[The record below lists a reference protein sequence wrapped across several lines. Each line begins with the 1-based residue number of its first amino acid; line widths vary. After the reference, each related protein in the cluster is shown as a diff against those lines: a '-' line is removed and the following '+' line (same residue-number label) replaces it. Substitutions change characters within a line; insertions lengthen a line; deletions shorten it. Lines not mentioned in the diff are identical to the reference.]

1 MPAIVQTDSPRRAW
15 PVRIA
20 IGAALTATALL
31 VGLLLLELATRL
43 VMDRQGMHFGIE
55 MWKYARQVK
64 RKSDDPNIGHEHL
77 PGSRATLMGVPVE
90 ISSQGLRDRDYAIP
104 KPADVH
110 RIMILGDS
118 MTFGW
123 GARQEATYAKVLE
136 KTLREPNTAGSWPVE
151 VVNTG
156 VGNYNTAQQVAW
168 FHRSGL
174 PFQPDVVLLAF
185 YINDA
190 EPTPVERQSWLAQHS
205 YLYVFASS
213 GGVALQRKLGLAPTF
228 FEYYRDLYRDDQP
241 GWQACQQALVRLAAT
256 CREHS
261 IALRMM
267 LIPELHFP
275 NSTYPF
281 AEAHAQVAQVAE
293 AEDVPVLDLQHAFEG
308 IPPRQLWVSPGD
320 AHPNALAHTT
330 IANALTLWRV
340 DDVPWYVADAKGE
353 TLPSESPRGESP
365 TADKTDVT
373 VDLKVPAAA
382 S

>member
-1 MPAIVQTDSPRRAW
+1 MTDVAQTDSPRRAW

-31 VGLLLLELATRL
+31 VGLLLLEGVTRL

-77 PGSRATLMGVPVE
+77 PGSRAKLMGVPVE
-90 ISSQGLRDRDYAIP
+90 ISSQGLRDREYSIP

-123 GARQEATYAKVLE
+123 GARQEETYAKVFE
-136 KTLREPNTAGSWPVE
+136 KTRQESSDPGSRPLE

-168 FHRSGL
+168 FRRSGL
-174 PFQPDVVLLAF
+174 QFQPDVVLLAY

-213 GGVALQRKLGLAPTF
+213 GGIALQRKLGLAPTF
-228 FEYYRDLYRDDQP
+228 FEYYRNLYRDDQP
-241 GWQACQQALVRLAAT
+241 GWQACQRALASLAAT
-256 CREHS
+256 CREHR

-275 NSTYPF
+275 GGTYPF
-281 AEAHAQVAQVAE
+281 AEVHAQVAQVAE
-293 AEDVPVLDLQHAFEG
+293 AEGVPALDLQHAFQG

-320 AHPNALAHTT
+320 AHPNALAHAV
-330 IANALTLWRV
+330 IAKELTQWRV
-340 DDVPWYVADAKGE
+340 DNAFWYDADAAAETFSGE
-353 TLPSESPRGESP
+353 TPQGESRES
-365 TADKTDVT
+365 DVT
-373 VDLKVPAAA
+373 VDLGAPAAA